1 MKRCKDDRSFFSHL
15 FDRGR
20 VISIVYVDGIII
32 LRNDGKG
39 IEELKT
45 FLHTQFHIKNL
56 GKLWYFWGIKVARS
70 KEGIRFLQRKYVL
83 EILDEIGLMGL
94 KLVDTLMDPNV
105 KLCHDQ
111 RELIT
116 NSYNYRPLVGKLNYL
131 TITWLVIS
139 FAVRPSFLT
148 GGGTSEDL

>member
-1 MKRCKDDRSFFSHL
+1 MKRCKADRSFFSHL

-32 LRNDGKG
+32 LGNDSKG

-45 FLHTQFHIKNL
+45 FLHTQFHIKDL
-56 GKLWYFWGIKVARS
+56 GKLRYFGGIKVARF
-70 KEGIRFLQRKYVL
+70 EGIYFLRRKYVL
-83 EILDEIGLMGL
+83 EILDETGLMGS
-94 KLVDTLMDPNV
+94 KLVDTPMDPNV

-116 NSYNYRPLVGKLNYL
+116 HLYNYRPLVGKLDYV
-131 TITWLVIS
+131 TIT
-139 FAVRPSFLT
+139 
-148 GGGTSEDL
+148 